1 MKELCEWLRTMVDEF
16 PDFAYP
22 WEVVDHLRN
31 SELETRFN
39 RREVDGLDNA
49 EVFCGENVDIQP
61 YVLFSG
67 RVIIGDNTRIGPF
80 SFLRGPM
87 IIGKNC
93 LVGPHCEIIRMI
105 LQDNVT
111 LAHKNLM
118 GDSIISSGVSCAGM
132 TTICNY
138 TFGRSFLKVRY
149 YETELDYPGDKYGA
163 LIGENCKMGAL
174 TMIMP
179 GAHIHPNTNIIGQ
192 SVVSGKNKIKSMVVP
207 K

>member
-1 MKELCEWLRTMVDEF
+1 MKQLCEWLRTMVDKF
-16 PDFAYP
+16 PDFEYP
-22 WEVVDHLRN
+22 WEIIEHLRS
-31 SELETRFN
+31 SELETHFN
-39 RREVDGLDNA
+39 RREVDGLDDA
-49 EVFCGENVDIQP
+49 EVFCGENVEIQP

-118 GDSIISSGVSCAGM
+118 GDAIISSGVSCAGM

-138 TFGRSFLKVRY
+138 PFGRSFLKVRY
-149 YETELDYPGDKYGA
+149 YDTEFDYPGNKYGA

-179 GAHIHPNTNIIGQ
+179 GAHVYPNTNIIGQ
-192 SVVSGKNKIKSMVVP
+192 SVVSGKNNIKSMVIP